1 MAKAKEI
8 ICSLDMEK
16 NNNNSIS
23 ADLSNREEKDKLLDE
38 IILLEAHV
46 SLLETMI
53 VTPKFGQLEFDE
65 LPLIHD
71 NKATKF
77 HIPDVQTELCHELY
91 RFVGLRCREFNQNSK
106 LVFEIYNTVTKN
118 DPYAIEILID
128 ENGRGKLGK
137 WVLPM
142 SINVQE
148 ILSRYPIDNLSN
160 IKHFLK
166 SCKHHVDSYLCRLK
180 QLEELQDLLSGIK
193 NIRVTHTLGI
203 ILIEFVISGIKD
215 IDSDK
220 FYNVILYLYYE
231 SAAARPHKLSSD
243 TDDNEKPS
251 PILVKKLNKY
261 FKPFLKENL
270 SLAFLQISESQTK
283 FVWQK
288 IIANDNEDIAEVF
301 DKSDD
306 GNTGVLAEFLHQ
318 GDKKRQKKSK
328 SKVQNKEI
336 TFRENETETTFSG
349 EKEKFKDID
358 VTDTARDDFSGTD
371 ERIKSRKRKRL
382 TKTIAKPNGAKKSQA
397 DLKRLRNGMSSTE
410 KNSDRNI
417 ADIDYP
423 ISNIASGVKS
433 NVQQKKSNNEICEA
447 NIEHVQME
455 DDYNCKKD
463 LLQKPIDESKEN
475 HKKLLNESNNMNSEH
490 SVNSQKIKRKRRT
503 ITRIDQT
510 EKNNILKLKNNK
522 RAKISSS
529 TPNSKRLPNKSYV
542 FHEMSSITQEK

>member
-1 MAKAKEI
+1 
-8 ICSLDMEK
+8 MENN

-23 ADLSNREEKDKLLDE
+23 ADLSKREEKDKLLDE
-38 IILLEAHV
+38 ILLLEAHV

-53 VTPKFGQLEFDE
+53 VTPKFGQLEFDK
-65 LPLIHD
+65 LPLIYD
-71 NKATKF
+71 NEAARF
-77 HIPDVQTELCHELY
+77 HITDVQTELCYELY
-91 RFVGLRCREFNQNSK
+91 RFVGLRCREFDRNSR
-106 LVFEIYNTVTKN
+106 LVFEINNTVTKN

-142 SINVQE
+142 STNVQE
-148 ILSRYPIDNLSN
+148 ILSQYPIDNLN
-160 IKHFLK
+160 NVKHFLK

-180 QLEELQDLLSGIK
+180 QFEELQDLLSGIK
-193 NIRVTHTLGI
+193 NIRVTRTLGI
-203 ILIEFVISGIKD
+203 TLIEFVISEIKD

-231 SAAARPHKLSSD
+231 SAAARPYKLSSD

-251 PILVKKLNKY
+251 PILIKKLNKY
-261 FKPFLKENL
+261 FKPFLMENL

-283 FVWQK
+283 FVWPK
-288 IIANDNEDIAEVF
+288 IIANDNEDIARVF
-301 DKSDD
+301 EKSDD
-306 GNTGVLAEFLHQ
+306 GNIGFLAEFLHR

-328 SKVQNKEI
+328 NKVQNKKI
-336 TFRENETETTFSG
+336 TFRENETKTSV
-349 EKEKFKDID
+349 EKEKSKDIN
-358 VTDTARDDFSGTD
+358 VTARDDFSRTE
-371 ERIKSRKRKRL
+371 ERIKSRKRKQS
-382 TKTIAKPNGAKKSQA
+382 TKTIAKPNGPKKSQA
-397 DLKRLRNGMSSTE
+397 DLKKLRNGMSSTE

-417 ADIDYP
+417 ADI
-423 ISNIASGVKS
+423 S
-433 NVQQKKSNNEICEA
+433 NVANGVRFNVRQKKSNNEICEA

-455 DDYNCKKD
+455 DNYNRKKD
-463 LLQKPIDESKEN
+463 FLQKSIDESKEN
-475 HKKLLNESNNMNSEH
+475 HKKLPNESNNTNSEH
-490 SVNSQKIKRKRRT
+490 SMNSQKVKKKRRT

-510 EKNNILKLKNNK
+510 EKKNISKLKNNK